1 MGFHI
6 TDMQLNVLFQTWQTN
21 YHIYAPRNFS
31 GGGRFSD
38 TDCIRYGKIEH
49 ADEIVFDKK
58 SDYSFKEVLTPV
70 SQTLFFFTEGQ
81 TKEADF
87 PQKGA
92 VIFLRSC
99 DLYALKRLDDMYLHN
114 GPADYYY
121 QHLRDNIKIVL
132 MGCEHSFENCFCV
145 SMGTNV
151 STKYDMSID
160 RQPDGTYLVDCK
172 DEAWV
177 KQLVQ
182 AGCEQQEVIPAHVTE
197 NQVTVQVPE
206 NLTAEVAKSTMWEE
220 YNSRCINCGRC
231 NFVCPTCTCFT
242 MQDLFYNE
250 NGKVGEREKISVE
263 DQQILQAAAILHD
276 VAIKYCKEHYNGDA
290 SQNNQKQVVSI
301 LVTRFLESANYLPSY
316 VPKIIELVNC
326 HHDYDKPK
334 NKLLQ
339 LLMEADLI
347 VNCYENRPDY
357 KKAEYIKKIFQT
369 DGGKELMALCLKKEM
384 E

>member
-6 TDMQLNVLFQTWQTN
+6 TDMQLNALFQTWQTN

-121 QHLRDNIKIVL
+121 QHLRDNIKVVL

-231 NFVCPTCTCFT
+231 NFVCPTCRT
-242 MQDLFYNE
+242 
-250 NGKVGEREKISVE
+250 GKKNPRLGEDFIKWVDE
-263 DQQILQAAAILHD
+263 D
-276 VAIKYCKEHYNGDA
+276 
-290 SQNNQKQVVSI
+290 SI
-301 LVTRFLESANYLPSY
+301 I
-316 VPKIIELVNC
+316 KIILNTY
-326 HHDYDKPK
+326 DYVK
-334 NKLLQ
+334 
-339 LLMEADLI
+339 
-347 VNCYENRPDY
+347 
-357 KKAEYIKKIFQT
+357 EYI
-369 DGGKELMALCLKKEM
+369 DPNAPGGKEHIGYIVDRTGFEEFKRWALRDVTLPEIAEVMTPMYWKGITY
-384 E
+384 